1 MTGGHGGRP
10 SMRVLLVDN
19 YDSFAFNLAQA
30 LRVLGADV
38 EIFRNDAITVDE
50 ALARRP
56 DRFVVSPGPCS
67 PGEAGISVELCRR
80 ASAPLLGVCLGHQS
94 LVHAFGGRVGR
105 APRVVHGKTSLI
117 AHGGEGLFRGLS
129 NPFPAARYHSLAAL
143 DLPPCF
149 EVTARTADRGE
160 LMAVR
165 HRERPLSGVQFHPE
179 SYLTPEGSALLANF
193 LESPPA

>member
-1 MTGGHGGRP
+1 MTL
-10 SMRVLLVDN
+10 RVVLVDN
-19 YDSFAFNLAQA
+19 YDSFAYNLAQG

-38 EIFRNDAITVDE
+38 EVLRNDAITADE

-67 PGEAGISVELCRR
+67 PAEAGISVELCRR
-80 ASAPLLGVCLGHQS
+80 ANAPLLGVCLGHQS
-94 LVHAFGGRVGR
+94 LVHAFGGTIGR
-105 APRVVHGKTSLI
+105 AARVMHGKASPV
-117 AHGGEGLFRGLS
+117 AHDGRGLFRGIP

-143 DLPPCF
+143 AVPDCF

-165 HRERPLSGVQFHPE
+165 HRDRPLWGVQFHPE
-179 SYLTPEGSALLANF
+179 SYLTPQGGTILRNF
-193 LESPPA
+193 LESPAA

>member
-1 MTGGHGGRP
+1 
-10 SMRVLLVDN
+10 MRVLLVDN

-38 EIFRNDAITVDE
+38 EVFRNDVLSVDE

-56 DRFVVSPGPCS
+56 DRFVVSPGPRS
-67 PGEAGISVELCRR
+67 PDDAGISVELCRK

-94 LVHAFGGRVGR
+94 LVQAFGGRVGR
-105 APRVVHGKTSLI
+105 AARVVHGKTSPV
-117 AHGGEGLFRGLS
+117 AHDGEGLFRGLS

-143 DLPPCF
+143 DVPACF
-149 EVTARTADRGE
+149 EVTARTADAGE

-165 HRERPLSGVQFHPE
+165 HRDRPLYGIQFHPE
-179 SYLTPEGSALLANF
+179 SYLTPEGSALLENF
-193 LESPPA
+193 LESSPA